1 MQEYQKGGVLVN
13 FWGDAEPVIIQ
24 THLSLNIVQVQPQ
37 YVTTINP
44 KPQDNATSSISP
56 HSSWVQQDIKLALK
70 LHDMPSPK

>member
-24 THLSLNIVQVQPQ
+24 THLSLNIVQVRPQ

-44 KPQDNATSSISP
+44 DPHNNATIHIVS
-56 HSSWVQQDIKLALK
+56 H
-70 LHDMPSPK
+70 